1 MYCKNCGKELPEES
15 SFCPYCMTKFTEEI
29 PAEPISKQKSK
40 QKILIAVIAAVT
52 AIALVISSIFLF
64 PGLINKDTDSET
76 STNKSFKENVSAKDD
91 TEPGLASIKPYNTNI
106 KSDNEK
112 KLLLDFFDT
121 DYFSV
126 KYNSLKT
133 NTKIYKNSQIYFY
146 GFVKEILSENNGITT
161 ALVEYSAG
169 TGFDGIHVSSGNYV
183 IINCDDEKAENLNGN
198 TYWFYGNFTGLE
210 NYTISSE
217 NLSLP
222 AFNINRIADFVY
234 DYVETPLFS
243 ENEIQKI
250 SQYFFGKESTVRTAE
265 NNDFEFLGDDYYDPA
280 SEFYYITEISNKT
293 NKGFSKYALY
303 SGSGG
308 YLIDCKTDHG
318 TTRYITFSADFEHFY
333 VRTSDTLKN
342 LFTFECYDKYFKK
355 IWSRQFDGDLGSMD
369 YTTNHIYLS
378 VGEMLYIID
387 AKTGNNSVEPKH
399 VGQKIALRK
408 LTDGIL
414 LLAEENPD
422 SIMKVDLEGNKL
434 WTISTAYTVFT
445 PAIQLING
453 NYVLQFIS
461 YSDNSAWNDEIT
473 VTTVVSPKGSI
484 VSSVQEN

>member
-15 SFCPYCMTKFTEEI
+15 SFCPYCMTKITEEI

-91 TEPGLASIKPYNTNI
+91 TEPGLASIKPYNTDI
-106 KSDNEK
+106 KSDDEK

-210 NYTISSE
+210 NYTINNE

-222 AFNINRIADFVY
+222 TFNINRIADFVY

-250 SQYFFGKESTVRTAE
+250 
-265 NNDFEFLGDDYYDPA
+265 
-280 SEFYYITEISNKT
+280 
-293 NKGFSKYALY
+293 
-303 SGSGG
+303 
-308 YLIDCKTDHG
+308 
-318 TTRYITFSADFEHFY
+318 Y
-333 VRTSDTLKN
+333 VT
-342 LFTFECYDKYFKK
+342 
-355 IWSRQFDGDLGSMD
+355 
-369 YTTNHIYLS
+369 
-378 VGEMLYIID
+378 IIFR
-387 AKTGNNSVEPKH
+387 K
-399 VGQKIALRK
+399 RK
-408 LTDGIL
+408 LCQ
-414 LLAEENPD
+414 NCR
-422 SIMKVDLEGNKL
+422 KQR
-434 WTISTAYTVFT
+434 F
-445 PAIQLING
+445 
-453 NYVLQFIS
+453 
-461 YSDNSAWNDEIT
+461 
-473 VTTVVSPKGSI
+473 
-484 VSSVQEN
+484 